1 MGPGR
6 CALILP
12 EPWRS
17 WREAGLEYLLGEPPA
32 QEPICSGP
40 YQKPV
45 VEIASDH
52 SCNELQPHELDWP
65 EPWKGQLA
73 RLQRPKPVL
82 WTYRELGLDL
92 CGSPDPR
99 RRELWATIIEKLG
112 WPRGAVLFW
121 PFSHV
126 VEETLVQRTDLFW
139 KGIGSIDPM
148 MIVVFGMDA
157 AAELL
162 PGNAAYGPVRQGSV
176 QVLLLPG
183 PQDMLP
189 DNRSSKRIVWEYLRQ
204 VRF

>member
-6 CALILP
+6 CDLILP

-17 WREAGLEYLLGEPPA
+17 WREAGLEYLLVEPS
-32 QEPICSGP
+32 CSGP
-40 YQKPV
+40 HRKPD
-45 VEIASDH
+45 EKTASDH
-52 SCNELQPHELDWP
+52 ASHDPEPHEQDWP
-65 EPWKGQLA
+65 EPWKGQLT
-73 RLQRPKPVL
+73 RLQRPRPVL
-82 WTYRELGLDL
+82 WTYLELGFDL
-92 CGSPDPR
+92 CGSPDQR

-121 PFSHV
+121 PFSCV
-126 VEETLVQRTDLFW
+126 VGETLVQRTDLFW
-139 KGIGSIDPM
+139 KGIDTIDPM
-148 MIVVFGMDA
+148 MIVVFGTDA

-162 PGNAAYGPVRQGSV
+162 PGNAGYGPARHGGV

-189 DNRSSKRIVWEYLRQ
+189 DNRTSKRIVWDYLRQ